1 MFDLK
6 KQKAKKC
13 VLKPSV
19 FVYAKMN
26 AAREMTLKNDAKRSF
41 FRKKGGESRE
51 KHCIIQ
57 LCLQI
62 SLRIGLRLTMNFSR
76 RGIWDIYY
84 SS

>member
-1 MFDLK
+1 MLDLK

-41 FRKKGGESRE
+41 FRKGVVITRK
-51 KHCIIQ
+51 ILYNTAIFA
-57 LCLQI
+57 
-62 SLRIGLRLTMNFSR
+62 NFIENWST
-76 RGIWDIYY
+76 IDNEF
-84 SS
+84 